1 MSRKALDRAGRA
13 MILEGKVSGT
23 HGGAGARGWR
33 AGRVA
38 VACIHLLA
46 VVGYRD
52 L

>member
-1 MSRKALDRAGRA
+1 MSGKALDRAGRA

-33 AGRVA
+33 AGVA
-38 VACIHLLA
+38 VACIHLCLA
-46 VVGYRD
+46 VVGDED